1 MKAIAKCTI
10 LFLSSLLVSG
20 FIAEAA
26 TVTGTVTN
34 KTTGKPSQGDTVVL
48 VDVQAGMAEAA
59 RATTDAQG
67 HYSLQSATAG
77 AGVGPRGPPGR
88 LLFHRRAPGRR
99 LRRCHSL

>member
-1 MKAIAKCTI
+1 MKMKAIAKCTI

-59 RATTDAQG
+59 RATSPRPRQAPPAM
-67 HYSLQSATAG
+67 SQSMMS
-77 AGVGPRGPPGR
+77 RSR
-88 LLFHRRAPGRR
+88 WME
-99 LRRCHSL
+99 